1 MSLKYSSLLL
11 GIDKTNWMYSNYD
24 HGIVYQICKFNDPM
38 VLSFI
43 VFLHWTCIR
52 CAKYI
57 VVMSKEGSSKI
68 VNFRSPEQGFSCKS
82 MAKYVIHVVFLH
94 WACICSKC
102 QLHFIIF
109 SNSTKLKPLDKKNPR
124 APR

>member
-43 VFLHWTCIR
+43 VFLHWACIR
-52 CAKYI
+52 KAKYI
-57 VVMSKEGSSKI
+57 VMMTKEGSTKI
-68 VNFRSPEQGFSCKS
+68 VNFGAPGRGF
-82 MAKYVIHVVFLH
+82 
-94 WACICSKC
+94 
-102 QLHFIIF
+102 
-109 SNSTKLKPLDKKNPR
+109 R
-124 APR
+124 ARA